1 MILWEALGS
10 VLIGLAVAYG
20 TSLRL
25 PQRLPSRPLVLT
37 TGPGAALLGALLAHT
52 VLGSGY
58 PAVVLIVALG
68 FAAALLSL
76 LIRPAAGSRRRR
88 SVPA

>member
-1 MILWEALGS
+1 MVIWEALGS

-20 TSLRL
+20 ASRWRPHRL
-25 PQRLPSRPLVLT
+25 PARPLVLS
-37 TGPGAALLGALLAHT
+37 TGPGAALLGALIAHT
-52 VLGSGY
+52 VLGSGH
-58 PAVVLIVALG
+58 AVAVLTVALG

-76 LIRPAAGSRRRR
+76 LIRPAARTRRRR

>member
-1 MILWEALGS
+1 MIFWEALGS

-20 TSLRL
+20 ASRRLPLRL
-25 PQRLPSRPLVLT
+25 PPTPLVLS
-37 TGPGAALLGALLAHT
+37 TGPGAALFGAMIAHT

-58 PAVVLIVALG
+58 PAVVLMVALG

-76 LIRPAAGSRRRR
+76 LVRPRARRR

>member
-1 MILWEALGS
+1 MIFWEALGS

-20 TSLRL
+20 ASHRL
-25 PQRLPSRPLVLT
+25 PRRLPPTPLVLS
-37 TGPGAALLGALLAHT
+37 TGPAAAFFGAMIAHT

-58 PAVVLIVALG
+58 PVVVLMVALG
-68 FAAALLSL
+68 FAAAMLSL
-76 LIRPAAGSRRRR
+76 LIRPRTGRRR